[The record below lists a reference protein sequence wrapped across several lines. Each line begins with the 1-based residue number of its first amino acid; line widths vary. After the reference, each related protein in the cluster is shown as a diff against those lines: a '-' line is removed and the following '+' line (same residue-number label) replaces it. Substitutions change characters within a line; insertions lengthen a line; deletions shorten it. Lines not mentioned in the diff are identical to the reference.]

1 VKRLGYQP
9 ALDGVRGLAIACV
22 VAYHAFGRPSGGFL
36 GVDLFFVLSGFLI
49 TTLLLEEHAERGS
62 ISLRAF
68 YRRRAL
74 RLVPALVAMLT
85 VVLAVEAALA
95 LVGKGHLR
103 REAIAAGF
111 GLGYVTDFVNAI
123 SPGTVP
129 WSLSH
134 LWSLAMEEQF
144 YLLWPPILLV
154 LGVRRRAALAV
165 LAGALALVA
174 VRQVELMTSG
184 AAYDRLQFAPDTRGS
199 SIVIGCLFAVVFSTA
214 RSRRRLAS
222 PVVGGLALTV
232 LAGLIFVGLL
242 RPLFGGP
249 LLLFG
254 AAVGVVIARA
264 LEPSSFEHRILTM
277 RPLVGLGRVSYGLYL
292 WHVPVLAAVA
302 ASGQAGPT
310 GSFVRGAFGIALSL
324 AAALVSYRVVE
335 QPFLRRKRR
344 PGGARPAPAYEPKSR
359 VLRTTVLSNSART

>member
-1 VKRLGYQP
+1 MKRLGYQP

-49 TTLLLEEHAERGS
+49 TTLLLEEHAERS
-62 ISLRAF
+62 TVSLRAF

-74 RLVPALVAMLT
+74 RLLPALVAMLA
-85 VVLAVEAALA
+85 VVLAVEAVLALA
-95 LVGKGHLR
+95 GKGHLR
-103 REAIAAGF
+103 REAIGAGF
-111 GLGYVTDFVNAI
+111 GLGYVTDIVNAV
-123 SPGTVP
+123 SRGTVP

-144 YLLWPPILLV
+144 YLLWPPILLL

-165 LAGALALVA
+165 LVGALVLVA
-174 VRQVELMTSG
+174 VRQVELMASG

-199 SIVIGCLFAVVFSTA
+199 SIVIGCLFAVVFATV

-222 PVVGGLALTV
+222 PVVGVLALTV
-232 LAGLIFVGLL
+232 LARLVFGGLL

-254 AAVGVVIARA
+254 AAAAIVIVRA
-264 LEPSSFEHRILTM
+264 LDPSSFEHRLLTL

-302 ASGQAGPT
+302 ASGQAGPA
-310 GSFVRGAFGIALSL
+310 RGALGIALSV

-344 PGGARPAPAYEPKSR
+344 LGGVPAAPLYGPESR
-359 VLRTTVLSNSART
+359 ILRATVLSNSART